1 MTEPLLNI
9 NGTDALNS
17 IGENII
23 IADEN
28 FNIIWLNS
36 RARKLFESIAPLYNL
51 KNAEEVIG
59 KSMDFFHDHPSH
71 QRQIMAG
78 LQDGHRAR
86 IYIKNTF
93 VADIVIS
100 PIRSSQNENQDIEGY
115 MVMLMDVT
123 TQAEE
128 EKKMKKRIRELSA
141 PILNIWD
148 KTIAITLVGEL
159 DMDRGETII
168 PAVLEEC
175 SSKGIEYV
183 MLSFRGVKQFDESV
197 RQTVVKLHDCLKL
210 LGVQCIVVGIKP
222 ELAVSI
228 GELKHIST
236 FRDAHEGL
244 KYIMK
249 LQENLHK

>member
-1 MTEPLLNI
+1 MTGMLPINI
-9 NGTDALNS
+9 NGIDALNS

-23 IADEN
+23 IADKN
-28 FNIIWLNS
+28 YKIVWLNS
-36 RARKLFESIAPLYNL
+36 RARELFVSLAPLYNL
-51 KNAEEVIG
+51 KNADEVIG
-59 KSMDFFHDHPSH
+59 MNMDSFHAQPSH

-78 LQDGHRAR
+78 VKDGHKAR
-86 IYIKNTF
+86 IHIKNQF
-93 VADIVIS
+93 VADIVIT
-100 PIRSSQNENQDIEGY
+100 PIRNSNSQENGVEGY

-128 EKKMKKRIRELSA
+128 ERNMKEKIRELSA

-148 KTIAITLVGEL
+148 NTIAITLVGEF

-175 SSKGIEYV
+175 TTKGIEFV
-183 MLSFRGVKQFDESV
+183 MVSFRGIKQFDESV
-197 RQTVVKLHDCLKL
+197 RHTVLKLHASLKL
-210 LGVQCIVVGIKP
+210 LGVQCIVVGIRP
-222 ELAVSI
+222 QLAAGI
-228 GELKHIST
+228 GDLKNIAT

-249 LQENLHK
+249 LQENQ

>member
-1 MTEPLLNI
+1 MNGRLPISI

-23 IADEN
+23 IADKDYKIVW
-28 FNIIWLNS
+28 FNS
-36 RARKLFESIAPLYNL
+36 RAKELFVSLAPLYNL
-51 KNAEEVIG
+51 KNVDEVIG
-59 KSMDFFHDHPSH
+59 MSMDFFHEHPSH

-86 IYIKNTF
+86 IHIKNSF

-100 PIRSSQNENQDIEGY
+100 PIRSTDNQNQDVEGY

-128 EKKMKKRIRELSA
+128 EKNMRKKIRELSA

-159 DMDRGETII
+159 DMDRGERLFRQFWKR
-168 PAVLEEC
+168 AVQRE
-175 SSKGIEYV
+175 
-183 MLSFRGVKQFDESV
+183 
-197 RQTVVKLHDCLKL
+197 
-210 LGVQCIVVGIKP
+210 
-222 ELAVSI
+222 
-228 GELKHIST
+228 
-236 FRDAHEGL
+236 
-244 KYIMK
+244 
-249 LQENLHK
+249 